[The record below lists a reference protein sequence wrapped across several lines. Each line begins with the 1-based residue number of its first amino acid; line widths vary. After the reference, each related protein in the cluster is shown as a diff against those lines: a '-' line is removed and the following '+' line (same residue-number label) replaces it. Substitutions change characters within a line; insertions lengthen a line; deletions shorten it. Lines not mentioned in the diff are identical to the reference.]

1 LGSRSETPEG
11 FDLLIKALDES
22 RKTRSDEKR
31 DLIAQ
36 ILRGALTDYEDK
48 YSPEEYL
55 YLISDLTVQEPR
67 VALSIYDDRP
77 DTRAEPWSKW
87 IDEVCTQTGIDK
99 TDLHLSLER
108 IASTGLL
115 QKATTHTDDRGRL
128 YVSVPAY
135 GEGSSF
141 LVTTAFD
148 WLMESLQLR
157 T

>member
-1 LGSRSETPEG
+1 MSHYTGVLG
-11 FDLLIKALDES
+11 I
-22 RKTRSDEKR
+22 
-31 DLIAQ
+31 
-36 ILRGALTDYEDK
+36 
-48 YSPEEYL
+48 
-55 YLISDLTVQEPR
+55 ISDLTVQELR
-67 VALSIYDDRP
+67 VARSIYDDRP
-77 DTRAEPWSKW
+77 DTRVEPWSKW
-87 IDEVCTQTGIDK
+87 IDKVCTQIGIDK

-115 QKATTHTDDRGRL
+115 QKASTHTDDGGRV

-148 WLMESLQLR
+148 RLIEFLQLR